1 MKNLL
6 AKRVKKNNKGFTL
19 VELIIVIAII
29 AILVAVLAPN
39 YVRYVDRS
47 RWSSD
52 QNESSELLSE
62 VKTAIVDAQNDD
74 KVIKDFSIE
83 IPSSG
88 KTDFAKGTDTA
99 TQTAIKQSLDNN
111 DPKWQ
116 SLNIKHKNQ
125 QEFKSDGTTYEVP
138 GSATYTITYKA
149 DNGKVEGTWNGAKA
163 KS

>member
-52 QNESSELLSE
+52 RNDCEALLSE
-62 VKTAIVDAQNDD
+62 VKTAIVEVQNDGKEIKAQTITVTSNAD
-74 KVIKDFSIE
+74 VEVAPSDTDLENALSAADINWKKVRV
-83 IPSSG
+83 
-88 KTDFAKGTDTA
+88 
-99 TQTAIKQSLDNN
+99 
-111 DPKWQ
+111 
-116 SLNIKHKNQ
+116 KHKQ
-125 QEFKSDGTTYEVP
+125 DQKLP
-138 GSATYTITYKA
+138 GDSSAQAYSTYTITI
-149 DNGKVEGTWNGAKA
+149 DNKGQSVKGAW
-163 KS
+163 S

>member
-74 KVIKDFSIE
+74 KVIQTFSIV

-88 KTDFAKGTDTA
+88 KTDFAKGTDSA
-99 TQTAIKQSLDNN
+99 IQTDIKKSLDDN

-125 QEFKSDGTTYEVP
+125 QEFKSDGTTYKVP
-138 GSATYTITYKA
+138 GGASYIITYTA
-149 DNGKVEGTWNGAKA
+149 SDGKVEGTWDKA
-163 KS
+163 TK

>member
-52 QNESSELLSE
+52 RNDCESLLQE
-62 VKTAIVDAQNDD
+62 IRTAIVDTQNEEGTVSDCEITVASDGTKVTSGTLSPDMAKSLFNAD
-74 KVIKDFSIE
+74 KAWSD
-83 IPSSG
+83 G
-88 KTDFAKGTDTA
+88 K
-99 TQTAIKQSLDNN
+99 
-111 DPKWQ
+111 
-116 SLNIKHKNQ
+116 IKHKNPQ
-125 QEFKSDGTTYEVP
+125 KLPKEKNPAAHPSYVITVTSDG
-138 GSATYTITYKA
+138 AT
-149 DNGKVEGTWNGAKA
+149 GKWN
-163 KS
+163 

>member
-52 QNESSELLSE
+52 RNDCEALLSE
-62 VKTAIVDAQNDD
+62 VKTAVVELQNEGTEITSDITIT
-74 KVIKDFSIE
+74 VNKDGL
-83 IPSSG
+83 SG
-88 KTDFAKGTDTA
+88 
-99 TQTAIKQSLDNN
+99 L
-111 DPKWQ
+111 
-116 SLNIKHKNQ
+116 
-125 QEFKSDGTTYEVP
+125 DGTTDLGKKLAEDDPNWDKVVVKHKQPHALP
-138 GSATYTITYKA
+138 GKSEKTDAHQYDKYVISIT
-149 DNGKVEGTWNGAKA
+149 DNGKSVTGEWQTT
-163 KS
+163 

>member
-52 QNESSELLSE
+52 RNDCESLLQE
-62 VKTAIVDAQNDD
+62 VRTAIVDTQNDGET
-74 KVIKDFSIE
+74 VETGTLVVNSAAMRMTGTL
-83 IPSSG
+83 SATG
-88 KTDFAKGTDTA
+88 NLAKHLYQADSA
-99 TQTAIKQSLDNN
+99 WSDAR
-111 DPKWQ
+111 
-116 SLNIKHKNQ
+116 IKHKNPQ
-125 QEFKSDGTTYEVP
+125 KLPGQSDAALHTE
-138 GSATYTITYKA
+138 YTITVTDSGA
-149 DNGKVEGTWNGAKA
+149 SGKWN
-163 KS
+163 

>member
-52 QNESSELLSE
+52 RNDCEALLSE
-62 VKTAIVDAQNDD
+62 VKTAIVEVQNDGNE
-74 KVIKDFSIE
+74 V
-83 IPSSG
+83 
-88 KTDFAKGTDTA
+88 TA
-99 TQTAIKQSLDNN
+99 TSVKVTSNADVSVTPADTNLENALSAADTNWK
-111 DPKWQ
+111 KVRV
-116 SLNIKHKNQ
+116 KHKQ
-125 QEFKSDGTTYEVP
+125 DQKLP
-138 GSATYTITYKA
+138 GDSSAKAYTTYTITITNK
-149 DNGKVEGTWNGAKA
+149 GQSVTGAW
-163 KS
+163 S